1 MTPVLPPPLSLP
13 MYGVAATRAIEQRG
27 AAALPAHT
35 LMRRAGDAVARLA
48 LALAPHARCVWVAA
62 GPGNNGGDGLEA
74 AVQLQ
79 RLGKR
84 VLVTLAGDPQRLPA
98 DAQDALARAQAAGV
112 AIASSGGPE
121 LHEADL
127 AIDALLGIGAARA
140 PEGPIAALIAR
151 LNALPCPVL
160 AVDVP
165 SGLNVGTGQPLGE
178 ACGTATH
185 TLSLLTLKPGL
196 FTGAGRDHAGRV
208 WLETLGVDGDIDS
221 APPDAWLTGH
231 AEVLAFN
238 RARRHAQHKGSF
250 GDVAIVGGAPGMTGA
265 ALLAARSA
273 HAAGAGRVFVNL
285 LDGGSVTHDVQRPE
299 LMFRPDWAASAPAV
313 LAAGTVVCGCGGGDV
328 VREVLPRLLSRAP
341 RLVLDADALNSI
353 AADSVLQTLLRARA
367 DAGHATALTPHPL
380 EAARLLG
387 QTTATVQADRM
398 TAAALLARRFGCV
411 VLLKG
416 SGTVIA
422 VPGEVPAINPTG
434 NASLASAGTGDVLA
448 GWLGGLWAQAAGPSF
463 TASNGHAAGSG
474 PTAFDVARAAAFMHG
489 AAADA
494 VLQSPLRA
502 SDLIEQMH
510 RSRSSRA

>member
-1 MTPVLPPPLSLP
+1 MKPVLPPLQSLP
-13 MYGVAATRAIEQRG
+13 MYGVAATRAIEQRS
-27 AAALPAHT
+27 AAALPEHT
-35 LMRRAGDAVARLA
+35 LMRRAGDAMARLA

-79 RLGKR
+79 RRGKR
-84 VLVTLAGDPQRLPA
+84 VLVTLAGDPQRLPT
-98 DAQDALARAQAAGV
+98 DAQDALGRANAAGL
-112 AIASSGGPE
+112 AIAASGGPE

-151 LNALPCPVL
+151 LNAMPCPVL

-165 SGLNVGTGQPLGE
+165 SGLNVDTGQPLGQVCV
-178 ACGTATH
+178 AATY

-196 FTGAGRDHAGRV
+196 FTGAGRDHAGQV
-208 WLETLGVDGDIDS
+208 WLEALGVDGSTDS
-221 APPDAWLTGH
+221 DPPDAWLTGH
-231 AEVLAFN
+231 ADVLASN
-238 RARRHAQHKGSF
+238 PARRHAQHKGSF

-265 ALLAARSA
+265 ALLAARAA

-285 LDGGSVTHDVQRPE
+285 LDGGSMTHDVQRPE

-313 LAAGTVVCGCGGGDV
+313 LAAGTVVCGCGGGGA
-328 VREVLPRLLSRAP
+328 VREVLPRLLSRVP
-341 RLVLDADALNSI
+341 RLVLDADALNAI
-353 AADSVLQTLLRARA
+353 AADSGLQALLTART
-367 DAGHATALTPHPL
+367 DAGHATVLTPHPL

-387 QTTATVQADRM
+387 QSTATVQADRLA
-398 TAAALLARRFGCV
+398 AAALLARRYGCV

-422 VPGEVPAINPTG
+422 APGEVPAINPTG

-448 GWLGGLWAQAAGPSF
+448 GWLGGLWAQAAGALF
-463 TASNGHAAGSG
+463 NASNGHAPAIS
-474 PTAFDVARAAAFMHG
+474 PTAFRAAQAAAFMHG

-494 VLQSPLRA
+494 RWQSPLRA

-510 RSRSSRA
+510 RGSSARA